1 MTAMDGR
8 DVPCYVMSV
17 AARLVELHP
26 QTLRRYEE
34 LGLVKPA
41 RVSGKRLYSP
51 KDIERLRLINRL
63 TDELGV
69 NLAGVEIIL
78 NMTERIARLQQE
90 MEQMQE
96 QFEAE
101 IAHLRQRLNGPED
114 RKSVV

>member
-1 MTAMDGR
+1 MAALDGR
-8 DVPCYVMSV
+8 EAPCYIMSV

-34 LGLVKPA
+34 IGLVKPA

-51 KDIERLRLINRL
+51 RDIERLRYITRL

-69 NLAGVEIIL
+69 NLAGVEVIL
-78 NMTERIARLQQE
+78 NMTERMSRLQDE
-90 MEQMQE
+90 MEQMHT

-101 IAHLRQRLNGPED
+101 IARLQQSTGGSDNLI
-114 RKSVV
+114 